1 MTSDDPTAGALADRV
16 RDLPQ
21 TDIRRMFDMAGEAGG
36 DLANLALGEPDF
48 DTPAHV
54 VEAAYDAAARGDTH
68 YTGNLGIRPLRDAI
82 ADYHREQGATVD
94 PEREIAV
101 TAGGIQA
108 TFFALA
114 ATVNPGDE
122 VLLPAPWWP
131 SYYTQAEFLGADLVE
146 VPTPADRGFEL
157 DAGRIVDAVTDD
169 TAMVVLN
176 SPSNPTGQVYDADA
190 IRRVVDAAAA
200 HDAYVLADEV
210 YGRLVYDRE
219 FPSALAVADDH
230 RDRVLV
236 VNSLSKTYAMTGW
249 RVGWLAGPPEV
260 LGVVPQ
266 LQQATTTCA
275 ASVSQHAAVAALT
288 GPQDPIRAMYDAF
301 RERREYVVERID
313 AIPGVDAPTP
323 EGGFYAFLDVRG
335 LNGSSWDVAE
345 RLLRDY
351 SVVTVPGS
359 GFGDAG
365 EGFLRLSFANSLE
378 RIEVAFD
385 RIEAMVAD
393 ELGG

>member
-1 MTSDDPTAGALADRV
+1 MTSDDSAAGALADRV

-21 TDIRRMFDMAGEAGG
+21 TDIRRMFQLAGDMGG
-36 DLANLALGEPDF
+36 DLANLAIGEPDF

-54 VEAAYDAAARGDTH
+54 VDAACDAAARGDTH
-68 YTGNLGIRPLRDAI
+68 YTSNFGIPPLRDAI
-82 ADYHREQGATVD
+82 ADYHRSQDATLD
-94 PEREIAV
+94 PDGEIAV
-101 TAGGIQA
+101 TVGGIQA

-122 VLLPAPWWP
+122 VVLPTPGWP
-131 SYYTQAEFLGADLVE
+131 SYQTQAAFLGADLLE
-146 VPTPADRGFEL
+146 VPMPADRGFEL
-157 DAGRIVDAVTDD
+157 DADRIADAVTDD

-190 IRRVVDAAAA
+190 VRRVVDAAAA

-210 YGRLVYDRE
+210 YGKLVYDRE
-219 FPSALAVADDH
+219 FPSTLAVADS
-230 RDRVLV
+230 DRVLV
-236 VNSLSKTYAMTGW
+236 ANSTSKTYAMTGW

-260 LGVVPQ
+260 VGVVPQ

-288 GPQDPIRAMYDAF
+288 GPQDPIHAMRDAF
-301 RERREYVVERID
+301 HERRDYVADRID
-313 AIPGVDAPTP
+313 AIPGVSAATP
-323 EGGFYAFLDVRG
+323 DGGFYAFLDVRA
-335 LNGSSWDVAE
+335 LDGSSWDVAE
-345 RLLRDY
+345 RLLRDHG
-351 SVVTVPGS
+351 VVTVPGS

-385 RIEAMVAD
+385 RIEAMVRN
-393 ELGG
+393 ERE